1 MEFQRKPIIFFL
13 SLIYDFNNLDSLE
26 PHADLEGEA
35 PDGSFANR
43 NGRHA
48 IGHVDDY
55 SALLQQVLEG
65 KGLVQRMEAALQAC
79 LNMALLEAST
89 GKVAH
94 PEMYPSELTLANISD
109 GRGEDI
115 RAVRASMIPLK

>member
-1 MEFQRKPIIFFL
+1 M
-13 SLIYDFNNLDSLE
+13 E

-48 IGHVDDY
+48 IGHVDDF
-55 SALLQQVLEG
+55 SALQQQVLEG
-65 KGLVQRMEAALQAC
+65 RMLVQRMEAALQAC
-79 LNMALLEAST
+79 LNMALLEAGT

-94 PEMYPSELTLANISD
+94 PVELSAQQID
-109 GRGEDI
+109 
-115 RAVRASMIPLK
+115 VMKQQHW